1 MPYCTKCGKQV
12 IEGDLYCPACG
23 TRLRDAERSGQ
34 GDQTGIAKLRG
45 SKSLTATMLWAILP
59 GLLAGAAGVGHF
71 HQGRVKRGLA
81 ILFGTWIL
89 DGGAITSFAFA
100 VNWHTYRLQNM
111 KFAIL
116 AGLLLCA
123 SLGLFIWQIFDARSI
138 GRKRS
143 ESLLRTSS
151 KEDTSN

>member
-12 IEGDLYCPACG
+12 IEADLYCPACG
-23 TRLRDAERSGQ
+23 TKLRDAERSVQ
-34 GDQTGIAKLRG
+34 GTPTDIAKLPH

-59 GLLAGAAGVGHF
+59 GLLVGVTGIGHF

-81 ILFGTWIL
+81 ILFGTWVL
-89 DGGAITSFAFA
+89 DGGAIACFVAA

-111 KFAIL
+111 KFAIF
-116 AGLLLCA
+116 AGLLLAA

-138 GRKRS
+138 GRKRN
-143 ESLLRTSS
+143 ESLSRT
-151 KEDTSN
+151 